1 MAKGP
6 ERLRDKLGN
15 KAHST
20 QIPVAL
26 LYRIILSSS
35 NPGDLIFDPFM
46 GSGTAG
52 VVATRLHCD
61 WLGIESDS
69 RYIKLAQQR
78 MDAVRPEDYDSDV
91 FEVAD

>member
-1 MAKGP
+1 MPSDWWIIHLAKGP

-46 GSGTAG
+46 GSGTVG
-52 VVATRLHCD
+52 EVSLRLKRKFVGYELNPQFCK
-61 WLGIESDS
+61 LSNIRLQTINGIKD
-69 RYIKLAQQR
+69 
-78 MDAVRPEDYDSDV
+78 
-91 FEVAD
+91 